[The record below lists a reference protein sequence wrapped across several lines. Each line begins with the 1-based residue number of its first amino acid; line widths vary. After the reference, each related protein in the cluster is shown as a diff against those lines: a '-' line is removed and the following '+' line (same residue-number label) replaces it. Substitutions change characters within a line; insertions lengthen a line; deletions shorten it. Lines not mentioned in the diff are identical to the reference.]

1 MLDKGLRGH
10 VSQIIPGEWAPMS
23 GLGVL
28 WAEMKVS
35 PTVAQWGVLGAISG
49 ERICYPFTL
58 ASCAVLNPAVAPS
71 STHSPPPCGVSRVRE
86 CCGGGVTK

>member
-10 VSQIIPGEWAPMS
+10 VSRIIPGEWAPMS

-35 PTVAQWGVLGAISG
+35 PTVAHGEYLVPFLGRGFAT
-49 ERICYPFTL
+49 PL
-58 ASCAVLNPAVAPS
+58 P
-71 STHSPPPCGVSRVRE
+71 
-86 CCGGGVTK
+86 